1 MNNLKKQKRGYIKAV
16 TLCLILAFV
25 IVWCGKND
33 LSKNDQPSQTA
44 TVADVEDIKVTQ
56 KAEQVAETVR
66 QKARV
71 SEKTEGSQDLVKDK
85 VSVKKTAK
93 GKPVIEQ
100 TGEASSYGQ
109 NFQGK
114 TTANGEKFDKN
125 DLTAAHPT
133 LPLGTKAKV
142 TNLENGK
149 SVDVR
154 INDRGPYVKGRDIDV
169 SQGAAKKLDMTKSG
183 IAPVK
188 IEAKLPS
195 SKTPTRSGSA
205 SASEETAHDN
215 K

>member
-1 MNNLKKQKRGYIKAV
+1 MAKMHHFAPNLIFS
-16 TLCLILAFV
+16 LLAF
-25 IVWCGKND
+25 CACARSN
-33 LSKNDQPSQTA
+33 
-44 TVADVEDIKVTQ
+44 DVEDSKVTQ
-56 KAEQVAETVR
+56 KTEKVAETVR
-66 QKARV
+66 QKAQV
-71 SEKTEGSQDLVKDK
+71 SEKAEGSQDLVKDK

-93 GKPVIEQ
+93 GESVIEQ

-109 NFQGK
+109 GFQGK

-142 TNLENGK
+142 TNLKNGR

-169 SQGAAKKLDMTKSG
+169 SQSAAKKLDITKNG

-195 SKTPTRSGSA
+195 SETPIPSGSA